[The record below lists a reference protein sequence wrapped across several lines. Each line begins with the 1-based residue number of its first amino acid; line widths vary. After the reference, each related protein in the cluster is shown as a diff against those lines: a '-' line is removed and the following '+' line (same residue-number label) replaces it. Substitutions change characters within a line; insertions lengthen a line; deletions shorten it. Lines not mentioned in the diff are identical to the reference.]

1 MENCSQVVVSK
12 GKTGSDEVLS
22 DLTCCE
28 IWGPCSS
35 ADSGEADRKYACS
48 SASLNAD
55 ADAVYLQT
63 LQSHTDLDQQI
74 EILQVQKEM
83 NEAGQS

>member
-28 IWGPCSS
+28 IIWGPCSS
-35 ADSGEADRKYACS
+35 ADSGEAYRKCACN

-55 ADAVYLQT
+55 ADATY

-74 EILQVQKEM
+74 EILQVQQEM